1 MEVNSVTVSYRRSR
15 QPAPYESAEP
25 SITFTAT
32 LAESEDHMTSARALM
47 ADAVQLVQ
55 ERIGLAEAPKEAP
68 IGIHVPPAHVGA
80 TKPFTP
86 EEKAPDETPTDP
98 NALPAHL
105 DTGKA
110 VRSQKAAELAEWLR
124 THHAVVGADYFDA
137 QIARLPKADGEALRA
152 ELAPAEDVAP
162 EADPVEVVDTPED
175 LSPAELRRLSWWL
188 WDNRAHA
195 DGAPW
200 RAEAR
205 RLPAE
210 NREALRVKMEAEAP
224 PAEPVYDESGASSGV
239 TASGPAEMTAEAGEA
254 DTSGDLAPVSDA
266 DLMAALRS
274 AAQRITGAKVTDI
287 VREFGV
293 AQARALDADKRRA
306 LIARLAEEG

>member
-15 QPAPYESAEP
+15 QPASYESAEP
-25 SITFTAT
+25 SVTFTAT

-55 ERIGLAEAPKEAP
+55 ERVGLAEAPKEEA
-68 IGIHVPPAHVGA
+68 
-80 TKPFTP
+80 K
-86 EEKAPDETPTDP
+86 EEAEEEAEAPDETAPDP

-110 VRSQKAAELAEWLR
+110 VRSQKAADLVEWLR